1 MRRILSALV
10 LGGAVAVAVP
20 ATAQADIVSDGLWYF
35 DVLHVQAAHDAGF
48 TGEGVTIAVID
59 SPVNFDIPTLR
70 DANVELGDQ
79 PECFLDGAPVP
90 AETTDLVADHGTNV
104 VSYIAGTGAES
115 GAKGVAPGADVLYY
129 RVTPN
134 GDVPCEDAAG
144 EERYEAIAEAID
156 SAVAAGADV
165 ISTSLGFGPG
175 HGIREAVA
183 RAIARDVIIV
193 SALSNQEGDLLE
205 DVLWSTYLNGGVSV
219 QAIDRTGA
227 VQTHVS
233 GLGDERAPNV
243 DSSVDIAA
251 PGIGLLFQGT
261 PEQGFAG
268 QRLAT
273 GNSFA
278 TPIVAGFLAVAAQ
291 KYPEATHNQLLQSLI
306 LNTGNGDHPL
316 ARDDTYGYGFVSLT
330 NLLEDDPAQYPDV
343 NPLIE
348 PDGEPTAEEIAAAA
362 DPTPSADPVDP
373 GTAPHAGFPVLL
385 VVVVVGVLVLVLA
398 AVIVLVVAL
407 AARSRRRRS

>member
-1 MRRILSALV
+1 
-10 LGGAVAVAVP
+10 
-20 ATAQADIVSDGLWYF
+20 
-35 DVLHVQAAHDAGF
+35 
-48 TGEGVTIAVID
+48 
-59 SPVNFDIPTLR
+59 
-70 DANVELGDQ
+70 
-79 PECFLDGAPVP
+79 
-90 AETTDLVADHGTNV
+90 
-104 VSYIAGTGAES
+104 
-115 GAKGVAPGADVLYY
+115 
-129 RVTPN
+129 
-134 GDVPCEDAAG
+134 
-144 EERYEAIAEAID
+144 
-156 SAVAAGADV
+156 
-165 ISTSLGFGPG
+165 
-175 HGIREAVA
+175 
-183 RAIARDVIIV
+183 
-193 SALSNQEGDLLE
+193 
-205 DVLWSTYLNGGVSV
+205 
-219 QAIDRTGA
+219 
-227 VQTHVS
+227 VQTHAA
-233 GLGDERAPNV
+233 GLGDERAPNT
-243 DSSVDIAA
+243 DPSVDIAA

-373 GTAPHAGFPVLL
+373 GTAPHPGFPVLL
-385 VVVVVGVLVLVLA
+385 VIAGVAGVLVLA